1 MATGQA
7 PGASAP
13 GAGGVGSVVTLRRD
27 DTDRPVVPLVGDP
40 RRSAVPIRDR
50 LRFELEGPP
59 VEDDDCDCR
68 GCAE

>member
-1 MATGQA
+1 M
-7 PGASAP
+7 
-13 GAGGVGSVVTLRRD
+13 TLRRD
-27 DTDRPVVPLVGDP
+27 DTDRPTVPPVGDP

-50 LRFELEGPP
+50 FRFELEGPP